1 MNTYLKLRIA
11 LLIFSS
17 IGFILYI
24 VAIAVPKWATHSTGN
39 NGLWQ
44 MCFLN
49 GGVETCSLWAD
60 SLKTSTLKIIQIL
73 ACVGLVF
80 YCLFVVTGAMTIF
93 WTSHWKKAKAIKY
106 STVVF
111 ALLAVIMLAVC
122 VVLYKNDKGSD
133 GNTLAYAWFFTII
146 ATVVAGIAAPFY
158 LVDACRTVAPKK
170 PDKEQFFKNIN
181 VPPKPTMAKFDND
194 VEPDTF
200 KFGNG
205 GRPPLLSELRRQHTT
220 FIHPP
225 PNPANKK
232 LTQKDIKSFP
242 LPPTKTKLNLFDKS
256 EVEDHPAPLKSQ
268 IITTNGKNPNHRD
281 EDISS
286 TKSTDFGSQ
295 LVDIENESF
304 ENHSVFKFHKI
315 KTINKNGKTML
326 KIQNKSAKLPPVL
339 MVMPGVDE
347 NDEEIV
353 DDSQSRRMAT
363 KNRAVSQWEQEQM
376 RRKLAPYFV
385 DLEMKNDDENKEKTT
400 EQLQKQLKLLAKKDK
415 QNEKVI
421 KKKTKD
427 LSGIYIDDN
436 ITQEPP
442 KKPKKKQKKK
452 KFSRPFS
459 SKSEYSV
466 NSEVETCV
474 NTYDRKESFHQQ
486 NGISIYNDIEEE
498 DV

>member
-1 MNTYLKLRIA
+1 MCFVV
-11 LLIFSS
+11 IFS
-17 IGFILYI
+17 
-24 VAIAVPKWATHSTGN
+24 
-39 NGLWQ
+39 
-44 MCFLN
+44 
-49 GGVETCSLWAD
+49 
-60 SLKTSTLKIIQIL
+60 
-73 ACVGLVF
+73 
-80 YCLFVVTGAMTIF
+80 
-93 WTSHWKKAKAIKY
+93 
-106 STVVF
+106 
-111 ALLAVIMLAVC
+111 VIMLAVS
-122 VVLYKNDKGSD
+122 VVLYKNDTGSD
-133 GNTLAYAWFFTII
+133 GHTLAYAWFFTII
-146 ATVVAGIAAPFY
+146 ATVVAGIAVPFY

-205 GRPPLLSELRRQHTT
+205 GRPPLLSELRRQNTT
-220 FIHPP
+220 FIHPAP
-225 PNPANKK
+225 KPANKN
-232 LTQKDIKSFP
+232 LTSKDIKKFP

-256 EVEDHPAPLKSQ
+256 DVEDHPAPQKSQ
-268 IITTNGKNPNHRD
+268 IITTNGKKLNHRD

-286 TKSTDFGSQ
+286 TKSTDLGSQ

-304 ENHSVFKFHKI
+304 EGHSVFKFHKT

-326 KIQNKSAKLPPVL
+326 KIQNESAKLPPVM

-347 NDEEIV
+347 NDEESIN
-353 DDSQSRRMAT
+353 DSQSHRMAK
-363 KNRAVSQWEQEQM
+363 KNRAVSQWEQEQI

-385 DLEMKNDDENKEKTT
+385 DLEVKNDDEKKEKTT
-400 EQLQKQLKLLAKKDK
+400 EQLQKQLKVLAKKDK

-421 KKKTKD
+421 KKKMKD

-442 KKPKKKQKKK
+442 KNHKRKQKKK

-459 SKSEYSV
+459 SKSGFSV
-466 NSEVETCV
+466 NSDVDTCV
-474 NTYDRKESFHQQ
+474 NTYDKEESVHKQ

-498 DV
+498 NV